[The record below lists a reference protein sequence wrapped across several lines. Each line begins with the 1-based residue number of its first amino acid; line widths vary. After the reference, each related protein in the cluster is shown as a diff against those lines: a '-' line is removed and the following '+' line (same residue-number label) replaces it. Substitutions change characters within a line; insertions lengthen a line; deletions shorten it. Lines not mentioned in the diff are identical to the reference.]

1 MSANTNDKLKDSFER
16 LLASERAKELVRQ
29 ADRERNVQMEA
40 ERQEQKERNIRLAT
54 EGPLKMFGLRTPP
67 A

>member
-40 ERQEQKERNIRLAT
+40 ERQEQKQRNIRLAT
-54 EGPLKMFGLRTPP
+54 EGTLKMFGLRTPP